1 MALYLQIS
9 NQTGVPAY
17 RQIMEQLSEYQQ
29 SGVLKAHDR
38 LPSIRQLAK
47 QVAVNPGT
55 VVKAYHELEHAG
67 VIYSQHGK
75 GVFIAESNQGILSRA
90 EREQP
95 VREAAR
101 QLWLQAKRMNI
112 TEDDVS
118 LILEEEQKNQ
128 RQQ

>member
-1 MALYLQIS
+1 MTLYLHIS

-29 SGVLKAHDR
+29 SGVLKAHDK

-55 VVKAYHELEHAG
+55 VVKAYHELEHEG

-75 GVFIAESNQGILSRA
+75 GVFVAEAQKLPLNQK
-90 EREQP
+90 ERESP
-95 VREAAR
+95 VREASR
-101 QLWLQAKRMNI
+101 QLWLQAQRMNLDDNDVKRI
-112 TEDDVS
+112 TE
-118 LILEEEQKNQ
+118 EEYNKLHNS
-128 RQQ
+128 

>member
-1 MALYLQIS
+1 MALYLHIS

-47 QVAVNPGT
+47 QLAVNPGT
-55 VVKAYHELEHAG
+55 VVKAYHELEHEG

-75 GVFIAESNQGILSRA
+75 GVFVAEVKQAVLSPS
-90 EREQP
+90 EKEES

-101 QLWLQAKRMNI
+101 QLWLQAQRMNLTETDVKRI
-112 TEDDVS
+112 TE
-118 LILEEEQKNQ
+118 EEYNNL
-128 RQQ
+128 RNP

>member
-17 RQIMEQLSEYQQ
+17 RQIMEQLCEYRQ
-29 SGVLKAHDR
+29 SGVLTVGDR

-67 VIYSQHGK
+67 VIYSLHGK
-75 GVFIAESNQGILSRA
+75 GVFVADSHSEMLSRE
-90 EREQP
+90 EREQS
-95 VREAAR
+95 VRESAR
-101 QLWLQAKRMNI
+101 QLWQQSRRMNI
-112 TEDDVS
+112 TEDDVVR
-118 LILEEEQKNQ
+118 IVEEEKKQES
-128 RQQ
+128 